1 MCREECNSDRIA
13 PEVLSSSPDSTISLT
28 SQIAQSENKELFDNA
43 LEKRVKGWFRTNS
56 RKNDP
61 VPAWRRTHELNP
73 VGLWDLG
80 RKFFN
85 SWWSTKTRKQMIL
98 LANRRKISSSLTLC
112 HNAYVIHLISSRH
125 VNILSSPIIT
135 GRGDEL
141 FTALRPGRKKSGR
154 RMKERLHEMKAQAD
168 WRCHLLED
176 NSILFITTSLFMFVE
191 LTYVMSGQTS
201 LCDLLSSFCIIPLWS
216 ISQGRPSQRGRM
228 KDRNTRQKLRGA
240 TRRNVSCVGSYA
252 KRQEDMSAFLIY
264 QSVLFQR
271 AGTVP
276 GFLQPCRRTLL
287 NDMKKEIVDSIW
299 EIGLYGK

>member
-1 MCREECNSDRIA
+1 MCTRHQTRLCHSAVCFPHGKWLNQFFIHRSMW
-13 PEVLSSSPDSTISLT
+13 LHHQ

-85 SWWSTKTRKQMIL
+85 YWWSTKTRKQMIL

-125 VNILSSPIIT
+125 VNILSPIIT
-135 GRGDEL
+135 RRGDEL

-154 RMKERLHEMKAQAD
+154 RTKERLHEMKAQAD

-176 NSILFITTSLFMFVE
+176 NSILFITTSLFMFV
-191 LTYVMSGQTS
+191 GTS
-201 LCDLLSSFCIIPLWS
+201 KPAWKNEGPHHQAETKRSNQEKCVLCW
-216 ISQGRPSQRGRM
+216 
-228 KDRNTRQKLRGA
+228 KLRKTPGRCVLLWGA
-240 TRRNVSCVGSYA
+240 PSGCFR
-252 KRQEDMSAFLIY
+252 
-264 QSVLFQR
+264 
-271 AGTVP
+271 
-276 GFLQPCRRTLL
+276 
-287 NDMKKEIVDSIW
+287 
-299 EIGLYGK
+299 GLMFSWLALRHHRK

>member
-1 MCREECNSDRIA
+1 MCTRHQTRLC
-13 PEVLSSSPDSTISLT
+13 DSAVCFPHGKWLNQFCFIHRSVWLYHQ
-28 SQIAQSENKELFDNA
+28 SQIAQSENKELFDNT

-125 VNILSSPIIT
+125 VNILSSCHH
-135 GRGDEL
+135 
-141 FTALRPGRKKSGR
+141 KK
-154 RMKERLHEMKAQAD
+154 D
-168 WRCHLLED
+168 V
-176 NSILFITTSLFMFVE
+176 TSLRTTRSFSSR
-191 LTYVMSGQTS
+191 LASS
-201 LCDLLSSFCIIPLWS
+201 CLL
-216 ISQGRPSQRGRM
+216 GRPSQRGRM
-228 KDRNTRQKLRGA
+228 KDRTTRQKLKGA

-252 KRQEDMSAFLIY
+252 KRQEGGGRPWML
-264 QSVLFQR
+264 V
-271 AGTVP
+271 
-276 GFLQPCRRTLL
+276 
-287 NDMKKEIVDSIW
+287 NEM
-299 EIGLYGK
+299 